1 MEQILEQLTVGQ
13 KRNLI
18 KSSDLLNDLFKKT
31 NKNLSKAKGEEIDN
45 FINELSVEE
54 RKIILDLG
62 LHELGTEEK
71 NRIKKKGKKE
81 DNSDLS
87 VDVNNVPVGNV
98 NELTNLNNEMVATET
113 SKSEVPPSLTVDPET
128 EKIEKEIPED
138 ILKRVFKDLY
148 PTNIHK
154 TKYIQDNPSLKMTAL
169 TKGIFG
175 KNAKKE
181 DIDDFLVK
189 QVPKNPKSMK
199 QLGVDWLEN
208 KKALKI
214 DNEKISSE
222 SLTQEDVREILKN
235 VTIDE
240 LEAYTYFVQP
250 EINENIFS
258 FIENIKAEDKQNHIN
273 SGEFDSEKVKELE
286 DKVKE
291 LENKLSDVEI
301 KQKDEINNL
310 RQNYESEKEK
320 QRNKLEQK
328 IETARLKAEEDKAQL
343 VKIQGD
349 SDRRFS
355 DERKIYAEQ
364 IETLEKDNK
373 KYLDRINAIGSDL
386 VSQNK
391 QNKDSSKSLTRIQ
404 NRIEELQID
413 NKELTTK
420 NEEIRNNYESLFQE
434 INTSKKQEV
443 LLQAKVQDL
452 TLKVQELEKTKIA
465 FLLNDSEILSVIR
478 DLNAVD
484 ETKDRIMQLLNI
496 DTRQELEEDQE
507 VQALD
512 DLWVKLMDQEGDIIA
527 DYLSVGTQEIA
538 TADVLKDKIDGLL
551 DLEQN
556 LKAREVLVKI
566 LYEKGYKAYK
576 SLQE

>member
-71 NRIKKKGKKE
+71 NKVKKKGKKE

-87 VDVNNVPVGNV
+87 VDVNNVPSGNV
-98 NELTNLNNEMVATET
+98 NELTNVNNEMVATET
-113 SKSEVPPSLTVDPET
+113 PKTEVPPSLTVET
-128 EKIEKEIPED
+128 EKVEKEIPED

-222 SLTQEDVREILKN
+222 SLTQDDVRDILKN
-235 VTIDE
+235 VSIEE
-240 LEAYTYFVQP
+240 LEAYSYFVQS
-250 EINENIFS
+250 EINENIFNL
-258 FIENIKAEDKQNHIN
+258 IEDIKAEDKQNHIN
-273 SGEFDSEKVKELE
+273 SGEFDSEKVKALE

-291 LENKLSDVEI
+291 LENKLSDVET

-328 IETARLKAEEDKAQL
+328 IETARLKAEEDKSQL

-355 DERKIYAEQ
+355 DERKTYAEQ

-538 TADVLKDKIDGLL
+538 TADVLKDKIDSLL